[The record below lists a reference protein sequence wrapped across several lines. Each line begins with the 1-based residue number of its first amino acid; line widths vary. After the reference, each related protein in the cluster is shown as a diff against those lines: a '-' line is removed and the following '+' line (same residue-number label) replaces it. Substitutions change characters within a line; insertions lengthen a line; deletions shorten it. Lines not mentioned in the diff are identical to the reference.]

1 MASGEKRPQSV
12 EFESQDSKRMTADHI
27 QLLPLIEQP
36 KCASQSQVHASD
48 STAEVMDSTYIRAL
62 EGLSRN
68 SYAEENEDSPKD
80 QVEIMAENSSKVHN
94 SLVDF
99 VIKADENDCLASTVF
114 IIFAE
119 YAADKVFLLGIES
132 GALGI
137 SLLLSESLIS
147 TNNIEAV
154 AFFIEESP
162 HSRVFVRRSHDIWG
176 LPIKK
181 RAKNR
186 YGVLIPSEEASFQ
199 MNIDETLAWMQK
211 AFN

>member
-1 MASGEKRPQSV
+1 MMASGEKRPQSV

-80 QVEIMAENSSKVHN
+80 QVEIMTENSSKVHN

-119 YAADKVFLLGIES
+119 CNEDIFTTYMVS
-132 GALGI
+132 
-137 SLLLSESLIS
+137 S
-147 TNNIEAV
+147 TLN
-154 AFFIEESP
+154 
-162 HSRVFVRRSHDIWG
+162 G
-176 LPIKK
+176 YTLT
-181 RAKNR
+181 
-186 YGVLIPSEEASFQ
+186 
-199 MNIDETLAWMQK
+199 NIDEKLR
-211 AFN
+211 NLEP

>member
-1 MASGEKRPQSV
+1 MMASGEKRPQSV

-119 YAADKVFLLGIES
+119 YNEDIF
-132 GALGI
+132 
-137 SLLLSESLIS
+137 
-147 TNNIEAV
+147 TTYM
-154 AFFIEESP
+154 